1 MKAHFSVSLLAL
13 LILATDARP
22 ATITKVLTFERP
34 GFAVSSG
41 EVLISIEGC
50 RTIARPGAPMV
61 PVYPA
66 VFALPPGE
74 EIVSVTVTPT
84 RTEILS
90 MPAPAVPMPDQV
102 ALGQRWAG
110 IEGRDPSI
118 YGSPDFWPP
127 SPGELMTVQSK
138 AGVRLAFINVY
149 PLRPS
154 GSENRA
160 LFTPEVTVTIETRSG
175 LTTDRRIPAH
185 RSVRAAA
192 SLSADVENP
201 DGLSVYGLDGDAVPD
216 NYLSASPVPYVIITS
231 EELAGPFEQL
241 ASFREHH
248 GLRVEIV
255 TTAWIDANYP
265 GADIQERIR
274 QFIRYAWEEWQTE
287 YILLGGDVSVIPH
300 RGMYVKAGTEVETD
314 IPSDLYYS
322 CLDGDWNSDGD
333 IYFGEPGEEDLL
345 PEVSIG
351 RLPVESAAQIEAFVN
366 KLIIY
371 TESPPAGMSTT
382 ALMAGELLWT
392 IDGVDTWGGDCK
404 DEIITGSGDY
414 GFTSAG
420 IPAGFSVTTVYDR
433 DIGRWGLGELIP
445 ILNGGVNLVNH
456 LGHTNL
462 HSVMRLPI
470 YDLWRL
476 DNVSSGGMPFVCYS
490 QGCYPASFD
499 NRDDAGAYYAE
510 DCVGEQLVT
519 GTEGAVAFIGN
530 TRLGWSA
537 PGSTCGVS
545 QFFDRQF
552 FDALFG
558 EGITA
563 AGRALDDSRTDN
575 IPFLSYA
582 AVRYVMYEMCLLG
595 DPAMDIWTKEPCA
608 LLVDHGDSL
617 ESGENFI
624 EVAVSCGDGP
634 VEGARVSLMS
644 ADRGIYYTELTGTDG
659 VARLFVETAGAAE
672 LELVASAPGHFT
684 YNALLFVVEP
694 AGALI
699 EIGWLAIDD
708 SGEYGSGDGDGLIES
723 GETVKIDL
731 IVTNNGDMTS
741 KNNVIKL
748 IAHDDYLS
756 PVVNYHS
763 IGDMPPKTSAILPAA
778 FTVDVGESAPDGHIA
793 SFDIEIESDLDKRIS
808 RHTVALNAPGLVLDS
823 FSLSDSKDGNG
834 NGCIEA
840 WEHLI
845 VEAGWTNNGS
855 VDIMGPVVTI
865 SCPAGGWAR
874 VVKAQARLDD
884 IPIGSSIVLPSE
896 LEVLIRESAPPFSPI
911 EITLTFSAD
920 NIAPRTETLDV
931 MTCGYELADPDGDI
945 SSCSHAPVTG
955 YDGWRLSGDDYVSPP
970 YSWKCG
976 GKDSDVY
983 ANMTESYLVTPPLCL
998 GANTTLSFWHRME
1011 AEASTAYP
1019 YWARDGAVVEISTDF
1034 GETWQTITPSGNYPC
1049 RAASTNTI
1057 FLAPYERCFSG
1068 TIGWKQEIFDLSAWS
1083 GPAMIRFHFASDE
1096 QYGFEG
1102 WYIDDIS
1109 VTTDRV
1115 TGTED
1120 PESGIPEATKLLSP
1134 WPNPF
1139 NPATRIP
1146 FELSAGGHVELSI
1159 YDVSGRL
1166 VRTLYATRFE
1176 AGAHSA
1182 AWDGRDDSGRQ
1193 VSSGVYFCRL
1203 KTGIYT
1209 ATSRLVLLR

>member
-1 MKAHFSVSLLAL
+1 MKAHIAASLLAL

-22 ATITKVLTFERP
+22 ATITKVLTFEHP

-41 EVLISIEGC
+41 EVLITIEGC

-66 VFALPPGE
+66 VFALPPGD
-74 EIVSVTVTPT
+74 EIVSVNVIPS
-84 RTEILS
+84 RTETVS
-90 MPAPAVPMPDQV
+90 MPAPAAPMPDQV
-102 ALGQRWAG
+102 ALGQRWTG

-118 YGSPDFWPP
+118 YGSAEFWPP
-127 SPGELMTVQSK
+127 SPGELTSVQRR
-138 AGVRLAFINVY
+138 AGVRLAFINIY

-160 LFTPEVTVTIETRSG
+160 LFTPEVTVTIETRKGPAADSG
-175 LTTDRRIPAH
+175 IHA
-185 RSVRAAA
+185 RSTARAAA

-201 DGLSVYGLDGDAVPD
+201 DGLSIYGTVGDALPGS
-216 NYLSASPVPYVIITS
+216 YLSASPVPYVIITS

-241 ASFREHH
+241 AAFREHH

-255 TTAWIDANYP
+255 TTASIDAGYP

-287 YILLGGDVSVIPH
+287 YVLLGGDIDVIPH
-300 RGMYVKAGTEVETD
+300 RGMYVKAGTEIETD

-322 CLDGDWNSDGD
+322 CLDGNWNSDGD
-333 IYFGEPGEEDLL
+333 SYFGEPGEEDLL
-345 PEVSIG
+345 PEVSVG
-351 RLPVESAAQIEAFVN
+351 RLPVDSAAQIEAFVN
-366 KLIIY
+366 KLILY
-371 TESPPAGMSTT
+371 TETPPAGKSTT
-382 ALMAGELLWT
+382 ALMAGELLWS
-392 IDGVDTWGGDCK
+392 IDGTDTWGGDCK
-404 DEIITGSGDY
+404 DEIISGSVDY

-420 IPAGFSVTTVYDR
+420 IPAEFSVTTVYDR
-433 DIGRWGLGELIP
+433 DTGTWGLGELMP
-445 ILNGGVNLVNH
+445 LLNGGVNLVNH

-476 DNVSSGGMPFVCYS
+476 DNVTAGGMPFVCYS

-499 NRDDAGAYYAE
+499 NRDDAGAYYSE

-519 GTEGAVAFIGN
+519 GPEGAVAFIGN

-558 EGITA
+558 EGITS

-595 DPAMDIWTKEPCA
+595 DPAMDIWTGEPCA
-608 LLVDHGDSL
+608 LLVDHRDSL

-624 EVAVSCGDGP
+624 EVAVSCVDGP

-644 ADRGIYYTELTGTDG
+644 SEPEFYYTELTGPDG
-659 VARLFVETAGAAE
+659 VARLFVETTGASE
-672 LELVASAPGHFT
+672 LELIANAPGHFT
-684 YNALLFVVEP
+684 YNALLPVAGP
-694 AGALI
+694 AVAFMD
-699 EIGWLAIDD
+699 IGWLAIDD
-708 SGEYGSGDGDGLIES
+708 SGEYGTGDGDGLIES

-731 IVTNNGDMTS
+731 IVSNNSGQIS
-741 KNNVIKL
+741 KNTVIKL
-748 IAHDDYLS
+748 DVEDECLS
-756 PVVNYHS
+756 PVVDIRS
-763 IGDMPPKTSAILPAA
+763 LGDMPPNTTTIMPAA
-778 FTVDVGESAPDGHIA
+778 FTVDVSESAPDGHIA
-793 SFDIEIESDLDKRIS
+793 SFDIEIESDLDKSVS
-808 RHTVALNAPGLVLDS
+808 RHTIALNAPGLILDL
-823 FSLSDSKDGNG
+823 FELSDAEDGNG
-834 NGCIEA
+834 NGCIDA
-840 WEHLI
+840 WEFLI

-855 VDIMGPVVTI
+855 VDIVSPRVTI
-865 SCPAGGWAR
+865 SCPANGWAR
-874 VVKAQARLDD
+874 AIKKLVSLDD
-884 IPIGSSIVLPSE
+884 IPIGSSIVLSPE
-896 LEVLIRESAPPFSPI
+896 LEIFIRESTPPFSPV
-911 EITLTFSAD
+911 EVMLTFSGE
-920 NIAPRTETLDV
+920 NIAPRTDTLVV
-931 MTCGYELADPDGDI
+931 MTCGYELADPDGEL
-945 SSCSHAPVTG
+945 SVCSHVPVTG
-955 YDGWRLSGDDYVSPP
+955 YDGWRLSGEDFNTPP
-970 YSWKCG
+970 HSWKCG
-976 GKDSDVY
+976 GKDGDVY
-983 ANMTESYLVTPPLCL
+983 ANMTESFLVTPPLCL
-998 GANTTLSFWHRME
+998 GSNTTLSFWHRME
-1011 AEASTAYP
+1011 AEATSVYP
-1019 YWARDGAVVEISTDF
+1019 YWARDGAIVEISSDF

-1057 FLAPYERCFSG
+1057 FLAAYERCFSG
-1068 TIGWKQEIFDLSAWS
+1068 TIVWKQEIFDLSAWS

-1120 PESGIPEATKLLSP
+1120 PVSGIPEATRLLP
-1134 WPNPF
+1134 AWPNPF
-1139 NPATRIP
+1139 NPSTSIP

-1166 VRTLYATRFE
+1166 VRTVCSMRFD
-1176 AGAHSA
+1176 AGAHST
-1182 AWDGRDDSGRQ
+1182 AWDGRDGSGRQ